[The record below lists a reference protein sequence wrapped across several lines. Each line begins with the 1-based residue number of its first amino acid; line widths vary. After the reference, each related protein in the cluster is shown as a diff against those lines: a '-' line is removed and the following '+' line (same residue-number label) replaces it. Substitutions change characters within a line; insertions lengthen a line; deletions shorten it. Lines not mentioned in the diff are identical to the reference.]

1 MDIGKKFQ
9 YESVFREQPL
19 RLNNLFVYQIGEIRC
34 EPGYEVGLH
43 DQWCLEITCVIG
55 GEGNC
60 YHNGNPVP
68 FVPNDIIITPNNVTH
83 KIIASDKSE
92 LRFAYLGFLFAD
104 SQSNTINELSDFY
117 HAAPHPVCHDKTNLY
132 EILLKC
138 ISEFSGQKSYNDTM
152 IETYLIQFLIS
163 VYRNMACQKQRLLQD
178 GQKLDFKAD
187 YSSEMVYKT
196 IRYVE
201 QNIFSGLQI
210 SEISSKLGYHP
221 CYLSPR
227 FKEQMGMT
235 LQDYISRKKI
245 QKSIEMMTKQNFSV
259 SQASEK
265 LGYSNVQAFSR
276 AFKRNTNVS
285 PSAYLKEL

>member
-9 YESVFREQPL
+9 YESVFQEQPL
-19 RLNNLFVYQIGEIRC
+19 RLNSLFVYQIGEIRC
-34 EPGYEVGLH
+34 EPGYEVVLH
-43 DQWCLEITCVIG
+43 DQWCLEITCIIA
-55 GEGNC
+55 GEGII
-60 YHNGNPVP
+60 YHNGSPIP
-68 FVPNDIIITPNNVTH
+68 FIPNDIIITPNNITH

-92 LRFAYLGFLFAD
+92 LRFAYLGFLF
-104 SQSNTINELSDFY
+104 SEPQNGMMKQLSDFY
-117 HAAPHPVCHDKTNLY
+117 HAAPFPVCHDSANLY
-132 EILLKC
+132 EILLKGINEC
-138 ISEFSGQKSYNDTM
+138 FEQNIYNDIM
-152 IETYLIQFLIS
+152 METYILQLLIS
-163 VYRNMACQKQRLLQD
+163 IYRNMTCRKQAMFQD
-178 GQKLDFKAD
+178 GQTVDFKAD
-187 YSSEMVYKT
+187 CSSEMVYKT

-221 CYLSPR
+221 CYLSHR

-245 QKSIEMMTKQNFSV
+245 QKSIEMMTRQNFSV

-285 PSAYLKEL
+285 PTAYLKEL